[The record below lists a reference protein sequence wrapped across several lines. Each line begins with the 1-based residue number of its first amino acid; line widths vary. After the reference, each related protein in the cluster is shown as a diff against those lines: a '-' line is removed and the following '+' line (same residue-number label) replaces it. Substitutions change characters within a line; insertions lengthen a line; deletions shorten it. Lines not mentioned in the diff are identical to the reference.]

1 MSAQVK
7 SGRELTGRRVLAWLV
22 GFFLVVA
29 SVNAVFIYAGIR
41 SWPGLVSEHSYE
53 EGLAYNQ
60 TLAAVRA
67 NAAMG
72 WVARLDYRDG
82 QATLTLTD
90 RDGRAVDGMQVE
102 AVFTRPVGQTAEVA
116 AALRSR
122 GGGRYAAAV
131 ALPMPGQWEM
141 AVTVDGA
148 RDRFHATERMVVK

>member
-1 MSAQVK
+1 MSVQVN
-7 SGRELTGRRVLAWLV
+7 SGRELTGRTVLAWLV
-22 GFFLVVA
+22 GFFVVVA
-29 SVNAVFIYAGIR
+29 SVNGVFIYAGIK

-60 TLAAVRA
+60 TLAAARA

-72 WVARLDYRDG
+72 WTARLDYRDG
-82 QATLTLTD
+82 RAMLMLTD
-90 RDGRAVDGMQVE
+90 RDGRALDGMKVE
-102 AVFTRPVGQTAEVA
+102 AVFTRPLGQTAEVA
-116 AALRSR
+116 TTLSSF

-148 RDRFHATERMVVK
+148 RDRFRATERVIVK